1 MCTSTEKMTP
11 TTELRKTQQ
20 AFVNYKFI
28 YQKKM
33 EAKIKQL
40 KRLVSRVE
48 LPDFLDKNGLE
59 LASEVLGSD
68 LALEVLA
75 RQDALL

>member
-1 MCTSTEKMTP
+1 
-11 TTELRKTQQ
+11 
-20 AFVNYKFI
+20 
-28 YQKKM
+28 M